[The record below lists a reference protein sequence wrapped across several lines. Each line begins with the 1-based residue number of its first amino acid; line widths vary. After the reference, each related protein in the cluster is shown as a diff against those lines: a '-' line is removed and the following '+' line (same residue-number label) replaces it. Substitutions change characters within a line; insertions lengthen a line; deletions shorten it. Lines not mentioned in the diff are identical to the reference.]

1 MKKLIALII
10 IMAAAMA
17 GSAAEKKSEWTV
29 EKWHAAREADD
40 YREMYF
46 LVQSGKTVR
55 AARAELGDVVLFRRY
70 VELLERHFPKY
81 SPGVVSTALLHM
93 EKLLPAI
100 EPTRALVDLTSIN
113 SRITFVADKYPE
125 RWQAPL
131 KRITR
136 MLETA
141 VKRQEQ
147 PRP

>member
-1 MKKLIALII
+1 MKKLIASII
-10 IMAAAMA
+10 IMAAAAMA

-29 EKWHAAREADD
+29 EKWHAARAADD

-46 LVQSGKTVR
+46 LVQSGKTVS
-55 AARAELGDVVLFRRY
+55 AARAELGDVALFRRY

-100 EPTRALVDLTSIN
+100 DPTRALVDLTCIN
-113 SRITFVADKYPE
+113 SRITFMADKYPE

-131 KRITR
+131 KRIDK
-136 MLETA
+136 MLKT
-141 VKRQEQ
+141 VTK
-147 PRP
+147 

>member
-10 IMAAAMA
+10 MMAAAMA

-46 LVQSGKTVR
+46 LVQSGKTVS
-55 AARAELGDVVLFRRY
+55 AARAELGDVALFRRY

-93 EKLLPAI
+93 EKLLPKVD
-100 EPTRALVDLTSIN
+100 PVRAFIDLTSIN
-113 SRITFVADKYPE
+113 ARITLVADKFPE
-125 RWQAPL
+125 RWQGAL
-131 KRITR
+131 KRIDR
-136 MLETA
+136 M
-141 VKRQEQ
+141 RQTVTK
-147 PRP
+147 

>member
-10 IMAAAMA
+10 MMAAAA
-17 GSAAEKKSEWTV
+17 GFAAGKKSEWTV

-55 AARAELGDVVLFRRY
+55 IARAELGDVALFRRY

-100 EPTRALVDLTSIN
+100 DPTRALVDLTCIN
-113 SRITFVADKYPE
+113 SRITFLADKYPE
-125 RWQAPL
+125 RWQTPL
-131 KRITR
+131 KRIDR
-136 MLETA
+136 MLKA
-141 VKRQEQ
+141 VTK
-147 PRP
+147 

>member
-10 IMAAAMA
+10 MMAAAV
-17 GSAAEKKSEWTV
+17 GFAAEKKTEWTI
-29 EKWHAAREADD
+29 EKWHAAHEADD

-55 AARAELGDVVLFRRY
+55 AARDELGDVALFRRY

-100 EPTRALVDLTSIN
+100 DPVRAMADLTHID
-113 SRITFVADKYPE
+113 SRVQLVADKDPE
-125 RWQAPL
+125 RWAGAR
-131 KRITR
+131 KRMVR
-136 MLETA
+136 MLSTV
-141 VKRQEQ
+141 VK
-147 PRP
+147 

>member
-10 IMAAAMA
+10 MTAAAV
-17 GSAAEKKSEWTV
+17 GFAAEKKTEWTV
-29 EKWHAAREADD
+29 EKWHAAHEADD

-55 AARAELGDVVLFRRY
+55 AARDELGDVALFRRY

-100 EPTRALVDLTSIN
+100 DPVRAMADLTHID
-113 SRITFVADKYPE
+113 SRVQLVADKDPE
-125 RWQAPL
+125 RWAGVQ
-131 KRITR
+131 KRMAR
-136 MLETA
+136 MLST
-141 VKRQEQ
+141 VTK
-147 PRP
+147 

>member
-10 IMAAAMA
+10 MVAAAA
-17 GSAAEKKSEWTV
+17 GFAENKKSEWTV

-40 YREMYF
+40 YSEMYF

-55 AARAELGDVVLFRRY
+55 AARAELGDVALFRRY

-100 EPTRALVDLTSIN
+100 EPVRALVDLTSIN
-113 SRITFVADKYPE
+113 ARITLVADKFPE
-125 RWQAPL
+125 RWQGAL
-131 KRITR
+131 KRIDR
-136 MLETA
+136 MRKSVT
-141 VKRQEQ
+141 VDR
-147 PRP
+147 

>member
-10 IMAAAMA
+10 MMAAAV
-17 GSAAEKKSEWTV
+17 GFAAEKKTEWTI
-29 EKWHAAREADD
+29 EKWHAAHEADD

-55 AARAELGDVVLFRRY
+55 AARDELGDVALFRRY

-100 EPTRALVDLTSIN
+100 EPTRALVDLTCIN
-113 SRITFVADKYPE
+113 SRITFRADKYPE

-131 KRITR
+131 KRIDR
-136 MLETA
+136 MIKSVT
-141 VKRQEQ
+141 VSD
-147 PRP
+147 

>member
-10 IMAAAMA
+10 MMAAAMA

-46 LVQSGKTVR
+46 LVQSGKTVS
-55 AARAELGDVVLFRRY
+55 AARAELGDVALFRRY

-93 EKLLPAI
+93 EKLLPKVD
-100 EPTRALVDLTSIN
+100 PVRAFIDLTSIN
-113 SRITFVADKYPE
+113 ARITLVAEKFPE

-131 KRITR
+131 KRIDR
-136 MLETA
+136 MLKA
-141 VKRQEQ
+141 VTK
-147 PRP
+147 

>member
-10 IMAAAMA
+10 MMAAAV
-17 GSAAEKKSEWTV
+17 GFAAEKKTEWTI
-29 EKWHAAREADD
+29 EKWHAAHEADD

-55 AARAELGDVVLFRRY
+55 AARDELGDVALFRRY

-100 EPTRALVDLTSIN
+100 DPTRALVDLTCIN

-125 RWQAPL
+125 RGQTPL
-131 KRITR
+131 KRIDR
-136 MLETA
+136 MLKT
-141 VKRQEQ
+141 VTK
-147 PRP
+147 

>member
-10 IMAAAMA
+10 VVAAAA
-17 GSAAEKKSEWTV
+17 GFAEGKKTEWTV
-29 EKWHAAREADD
+29 EKWHAAHAADD

-55 AARAELGDVVLFRRY
+55 AARAELGDVALFRRY

-100 EPTRALVDLTSIN
+100 DPVRALVDLTCIN
-113 SRITFVADKYPE
+113 SRVTFVAEKDPE
-125 RWQAPL
+125 RWKSSL
-131 KRITR
+131 KRIDK
-136 MLETA
+136 MLKT
-141 VKRQEQ
+141 VTQ
-147 PRP
+147 

>member
-10 IMAAAMA
+10 MMAAAV
-17 GSAAEKKSEWTV
+17 GFAAEKKTEWTI
-29 EKWHAAREADD
+29 EKWHAAHEADD

-55 AARAELGDVVLFRRY
+55 TARAELGDVALFRRY

-100 EPTRALVDLTSIN
+100 DPVRALVDLTCIN
-113 SRITFVADKYPE
+113 SRVTFVAEKDPE
-125 RWQAPL
+125 RWKSSL
-131 KRITR
+131 KRIDK
-136 MLETA
+136 MLKT
-141 VKRQEQ
+141 VTQ
-147 PRP
+147 